1 MSRTTA
7 QTEVLQAIQD
17 GALSP
22 YGTARTQMQGTTA
35 YVAVPI
41 ELVEAL
47 NLEQGV
53 EVQRGYDPDTGCLI
67 TCLRDD
73 YDLFADQH

>member
-7 QTEVLQAIQD
+7 QTEVLQAIHD

-35 YVAVPI
+35 YIPVPI
-41 ELVEAL
+41 ELVEVL
-47 NLEQGV
+47 GLEQGV
-53 EVQRGYDPDTGCLI
+53 EVQRGYDSDIG
-67 TCLRDD
+67 CLRDD
-73 YDLFADQH
+73 YDLFTDYR